1 MSKRTRDFGLD
12 ADRIGPADPI
22 AKALHRRLTGRYP
35 VDPFGLDPQVCDLIA
50 PVVNALVRVRVVH
63 PERIPVTGAAAI
75 VSNRGLGVGEPTA
88 LAVAVRQVA
97 HRRLRV
103 VGAPNLWVLGHL
115 ARRLGAVNTGPE
127 DLSSVLRAG
136 HLVAAPLSPTWL
148 RTGAGTPPLE
158 LVQAMIGF
166 PVIPVAVRAAGPFA
180 TPTAWQLE
188 VGNAV
193 TVDSS
198 YHAGDPLAAAELG
211 ETVRAAVRAMLAGED
226 PEVAEPSRAAA
237 W

>member
-1 MSKRTRDFGLD
+1 VTISFGLD
-12 ADRIGPADPI
+12 ADRVGARDPI
-22 AKALHRRLTGRYP
+22 GKALHRRVTGRYP

-50 PVVNALVRVRVVH
+50 PVVNAMVRVRVEH
-63 PERIPVTGAAAI
+63 PERIPATGAAAI

-88 LAVAVRQVA
+88 LAVAVRA
-97 HRRLRV
+97 AAKRRLRV
-103 VGAPNLWVLGHL
+103 VGAPSLFFLGNL

-136 HLVAAPLSPTWL
+136 HLIAVPLSPTWL

-158 LVQAMIGF
+158 LVQAMIGY
-166 PVIPVAVRAAGPFA
+166 PVLPVAVRAAGPFGA
-180 TPTAWQLE
+180 PTAWHVH

-193 TVDSS
+193 TVDST

-211 ETVRAAVRAMLAGED
+211 ETVRAAVSAMLAGED
-226 PEVAEPSRAAA
+226 PPATEPARAAA